1 MSRVAVAFPP
11 LRISRDFI
19 DYPYFADLGA
29 VQAAAVLREAGHD
42 VALVDA
48 LAMPEADLRPLD
60 GDYVAIGA
68 PIEDVVG
75 SVPGDAKVVVIAYT
89 PFHRPPVRDPFLAD
103 FLIRLRQRLPEASIA
118 LADFYQSGQH
128 VIDVASSR
136 ILEAY
141 PEVDAILRYEAEA
154 DLDDFVREL
163 GQHRLARPFARNG
176 REVEDLDALP
186 LPAWDLVDLD
196 AYWRLHESIVAK
208 LGRPHW
214 AFPIVGRSLPILTTR
229 GCPFRC
235 VHCSSNPGR
244 PKGAPKTQRRY
255 SPAYLERAITA
266 LAAKGARR
274 LHVLDELAN
283 VNEKHFDALL
293 EILAR
298 HEMRFEIPN
307 GLRADYVE
315 PKHLDAMQ
323 GRLTTLSVSAESG
336 NRRVVDEVV
345 NKQLDLEAIS
355 TVAVRARERG
365 IPLLIHFMIGLPGE
379 TKREINET
387 LEVALDLH
395 EKTGAWPSVQFA
407 TPLPGTQLEE
417 MVKASGRSLPT
428 VQDWGPCFQK
438 TPTIETDEFTKE
450 DLAKFKWTFDRRLE
464 ASQGPRKLILNAT
477 YRCNNRCTFCATGT
491 RTQLDGNFERQ
502 KEILLKYRRLGVR
515 LLDIDG
521 GEPTLNPNL
530 FKLVQ
535 FARKIGYEAVNVTTN
550 GRMAS
555 YEGFAKALA
564 RSGATSILFSIHGH
578 NAQIHAQNVGVAE
591 AFEQTI
597 AGVRN
602 VVRHAPPNVELGANV
617 TVTKSNHRYL
627 PEMARLVWDLG
638 LRWYN
643 IQFLTPFG
651 RATRSVCPDTQE
663 AAKIAMRVIDEWR
676 DRMKLQVI
684 NLPFCFMPGYEEFL
698 VGDLLKLE
706 RHMIFVNNDE
716 VNLFEYLR
724 ERRTKKDECESCPH
738 AIFCGGFYELDDVP
752 EPQWLVRP
760 EDLVRPVAAEVPSA
774 KPAIADDGGRLEVVK
789 P

>member
-1 MSRVAVAFPP
+1 MHRVAVTFPP

-42 VALVDA
+42 VVLVDA
-48 LAMPEADLRPLD
+48 LAMSGAELRPLD
-60 GDYVAIGA
+60 GDYVGIGA
-68 PIEDVVG
+68 ALDDVAIAVPDDVDVVL
-75 SVPGDAKVVVIAYT
+75 IAYT

-103 FLIRLRQRLPEASIA
+103 FLVRLRERMPRASIA

-136 ILEAY
+136 ILSAY
-141 PEVDAILRYEAEA
+141 PEADAILRYEAEA
-154 DLDDFVREL
+154 DLDDFVRDL
-163 GQHRLARPFARNG
+163 GRGRPAKPFARNG
-176 REVEDLDALP
+176 REHDCLDRLP
-186 LPAWDLVDLD
+186 LPAWDLVDLE
-196 AYWRLHESIVAK
+196 AYWRLHESIVAN

-214 AFPIVGRSLPILTTR
+214 AFPIDDRSLPILTTR

-235 VHCSSNPGR
+235 THCSSNPGR
-244 PKGAPKTQRRY
+244 AKGAPKTQRRF
-255 SPAYLERAITA
+255 SPDYLERAIGA
-266 LAAKGARR
+266 LVAFGARR

-283 VNEKHFDALL
+283 VNERHFDALL
-293 EILAR
+293 EILSR
-298 HEMRFEIPN
+298 REIRFEIPN

-315 PKHLDAMQ
+315 PKHLDAMR

-345 NKQLDLEAIS
+345 DKQLDLAAIS
-355 TVAVRARERG
+355 TVAERARDAG

-387 LEVALDLH
+387 LELALDLH

-407 TPLPGTQLEE
+407 TPLPGTRLEE
-417 MVKASGRSLPT
+417 MVRESGRSLPM
-428 VQDWGPCFQK
+428 VEDWGPRFQK
-438 TPTIETDEFTKE
+438 VPTIETDEFTKE
-450 DLAKFKWTFDRRLE
+450 ELARFKWTFDRRLE
-464 ASQGPRKLILNAT
+464 ASEGPKKLILNAT

-491 RTQLDGNFERQ
+491 RTQVDGNFARQ
-502 KEILLKYRRLGVR
+502 KEILVKYRRLGVR
-515 LLDIDG
+515 MLDIDG

-530 FKLVQ
+530 FKLVGL
-535 FARKIGYEAVNVTTN
+535 ARRLGYEAVNVTTN

-555 YEGFAKALA
+555 YERFAKELA

-591 AFEQTI
+591 AFEQTL

-602 VVRHAPPNVELGANV
+602 VVRYAPPNVELGANV
-617 TVTKSNHRYL
+617 TITKSNHRYL
-627 PEMARLVWDLG
+627 PEMAQLVWDLG

-651 RATRSVCPDTQE
+651 RATRSVCPDMQE
-663 AAKIAMRVIDEWR
+663 AANVAMRVIDEWR
-676 DRMKLQVI
+676 DRMKFQVI

-716 VNLFEYLR
+716 VNLFDYLR
-724 ERRTKKDECESCPH
+724 ERRTKKEVCESCPH

-760 EDLVRPVAAEVPSA
+760 EDLLKPISRDLPS
-774 KPAIADDGGRLEVVK
+774 PRTSMSPDNVERHE

>member
-1 MSRVAVAFPP
+1 MHRVAVTFPP

-42 VALVDA
+42 VVLVDA
-48 LAMPEADLRPLD
+48 LAMPGADFSQLD
-60 GDYVAIGA
+60 GDYVGIGA
-68 PIEDVVG
+68 PIDDVVNA
-75 SVPGDAKVVVIAYT
+75 VPDDVTVVLVAYT
-89 PFHRPPVRDPFLAD
+89 PFHRPPARDPILAEM
-103 FLIRLRQRLPEASIA
+103 LVRLRERFPNASIG

-128 VIDVASSR
+128 VVDVASTL
-136 ILEAY
+136 ILSAY

-154 DLDDFVREL
+154 DLDDFVRHL
-163 GQHRLARPFARNG
+163 GEGRPTTSFARNG
-176 REVEDLDALP
+176 REPERLDALP
-186 LPAWDLVDLD
+186 LPAWDLVDLN
-196 AYWRLHESIVAK
+196 AYWRLHESIVAN

-214 AFPIVGRSLPILTTR
+214 AFPIDERSVPILTSR

-235 VHCSSNPGR
+235 SHCSSNPGR
-244 PKGAPKTQRRY
+244 AKGAPKTQRRY
-255 SPAYLERAITA
+255 SPAYLERAIGA
-266 LAAKGARR
+266 LAGFGARR
-274 LHVLDELAN
+274 LHLLDELAN
-283 VNEKHFDALL
+283 VNERHFDALL

-315 PKHLDAMQ
+315 SKHVDAMR

-345 NKQLDLEAIS
+345 DKQLDLDAIS
-355 TVAVRARERG
+355 SVAERARDAG

-407 TPLPGTQLEE
+407 TPLPGTRLDE
-417 MVKASGRSLPT
+417 MVRASGRALP
-428 VQDWGPCFQK
+428 VVDDWGPCFQK
-438 TPTIETDEFTKE
+438 APTIETDEFTKE
-450 DLAKFKWTFDRRLE
+450 ELAKFKWTFDRRLE
-464 ASQGPRKLILNAT
+464 ASQGPKKLILNAT

-502 KEILLKYRRLGVR
+502 KEILVKYRRLGVR
-515 LLDIDG
+515 MLDIDG

-530 FKLVQ
+530 FKLVG
-535 FARKIGYEAVNVTTN
+535 FARRIGYETVNVTTN

-555 YEGFAKALA
+555 YERFAKELA
-564 RSGATSILFSIHGH
+564 TSGATSILFSIHGH
-578 NAQIHAQNVGVAE
+578 TAQIHAQNVGVAE
-591 AFEQTI
+591 AFEQTL

-602 VVRHAPPNVELGANV
+602 VVRHAPANVELGANV
-617 TVTKSNHRYL
+617 TITKSNHRYL
-627 PEMARLVWDLG
+627 PEMAQLVWDLG

-651 RATRSVCPDTQE
+651 RATRSVCPDMQE
-663 AAKIAMRVIDEWR
+663 AANIAMRVIDEWR
-676 DRMKLQVI
+676 DRLKFQVI

-698 VGDLLKLE
+698 VGDLMKLE

-724 ERRTKKDECESCPH
+724 ERRTKKSVCESCPH
-738 AIFCGGFYELDDVP
+738 SIFCGGFYELDDAP

-760 EDLVRPVAAEVPSA
+760 EDLIRPISREV
-774 KPAIADDGGRLEVVK
+774 G
-789 P
+789 